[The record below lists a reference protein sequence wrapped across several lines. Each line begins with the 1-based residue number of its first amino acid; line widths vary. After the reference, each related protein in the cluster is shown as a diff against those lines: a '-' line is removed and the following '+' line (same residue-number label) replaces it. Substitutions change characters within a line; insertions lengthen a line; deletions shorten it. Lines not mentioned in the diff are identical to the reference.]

1 MAAPEAAANSRSS
14 GVHSP
19 KRKIDPTLQP
29 RCRNMRFSLC
39 GTLSLRGTL
48 PLRDQDHAGEDEEQR
63 SAWPQPC
70 SGALQ
75 QVPPAAS
82 SPVVPLR

>member
-1 MAAPEAAANSRSS
+1 MAALEAAANSRSS
-14 GVHSP
+14 GVRSP

-39 GTLSLRGTL
+39 GTLS
-48 PLRDQDHAGEDEEQR
+48 LRDQDHAGEDEEQR